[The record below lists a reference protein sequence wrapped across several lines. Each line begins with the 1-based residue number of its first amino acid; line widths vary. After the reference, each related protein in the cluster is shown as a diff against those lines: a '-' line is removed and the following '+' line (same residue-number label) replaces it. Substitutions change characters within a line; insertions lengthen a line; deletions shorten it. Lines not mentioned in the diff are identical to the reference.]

1 MTSKQ
6 YLNVCKSLKST
17 RLVDVVLYWR
27 ATYSCSQMILLSSPS
42 KGTWRLLKFNFSK
55 RLLISPDYFH
65 KIHSNWTRTR
75 PKTRLMVNQTQKK
88 LIRRPGDLYWQ
99 WWAGNNQISRTLGV
113 VLDNGICWEEQ
124 LIKVTGKVLKGI
136 LFFGALVITKTISSW
151 KISNT
156 AWWNCTFPRPT
167 GYLKRQSLQQNL
179 HTAKNQ

>member
-1 MTSKQ
+1 M
-6 YLNVCKSLKST
+6 SLKST

-55 RLLISPDYFH
+55 RLIISPDYFH

-75 PKTRLMVNQTQKK
+75 PRQDSWSIKLKK
-88 LIRRPGDLYWQ
+88 SSSGDPVICIGNDELEITKSAELLEWYWTMGSAEKSSWLKWQ
-99 WWAGNNQISRTLGV
+99 ARCWR
-113 VLDNGICWEEQ
+113 VL
-124 LIKVTGKVLKGI
+124 